1 VPGRENQ
8 SAPATLRRQDVA
20 FPTIGIVSMGDMGH
34 AVGRTLREGGYN
46 ILAALEGRSDRTCAL
61 AQHAGVEN
69 VGSLTA
75 MVQQAD
81 LILSI
86 MPPAAATGFAQS
98 VAAEMQSTASTPL
111 FVDCNAI
118 APATTRTISEIIGD
132 AGADFVDGG
141 IIGAPPG
148 RRTPTRLYV
157 SGPGADRLQELVRP
171 DFLIRSIGNEIG
183 AASGIKMFYAALT
196 KGTMTLDTL
205 VLLGARQMGL
215 SAPLLEEFSASQPEA
230 LARME
235 RSVPWLAADAER
247 WVGEMEEIAK
257 TFSDIGLTDRMHQ
270 GAAEVFRLLATTD
283 LASETRESADRS
295 RRLDEAVEAFAV
307 RLSASRPDAQDQK
320 T

>member
-1 VPGRENQ
+1 ME
-8 SAPATLRRQDVA
+8 

-34 AVGRTLREGGYN
+34 AVGRTLREGGHRV
-46 ILAALEGRSDRTCAL
+46 LAALDDRSDRTCAL
-61 AQHAGVEN
+61 AQKAGVDN

-81 LILSI
+81 LILSV
-86 MPPAAATGFAQS
+86 MPPAAATGFAKS
-98 VAAEMQSTASTPL
+98 VAAEMQRTASRPL

-118 APATTRTISEIIGD
+118 APVTSRVISEIITG
-132 AGADFVDGG
+132 AGADAVDGG

-157 SGPGADRLQELVRP
+157 SGPGASRLNALERP
-171 DFLIRSIGNEIG
+171 DLLIHHIGDDIG

-215 SAPLLEEFSASQPEA
+215 SGPLLAEFSVSQPDA

-235 RSVPWLAADAER
+235 RSVPWLAADAAR

-257 TFSDIGLTDRMHQ
+257 TFEGIGLTDQMHQ
-270 GAAEVFRLLATTD
+270 GAAEMFRLLAASD
-283 LASETRESADRS
+283 LATETRETADRTRS
-295 RRLDEAVEAFAV
+295 LDQAIEAFAV
-307 RLSASRPDAQDQK
+307 SLSASRPDAPDRK
-320 T
+320 A